1 MPAGCSRRMKLMVLL
16 AAAILTGCSAESS
29 EESRATP
36 APDASVLASRS
47 LGSGSLPQIQLLA
60 TPDGRDLM
68 ARVVSCALPRG
79 TTLTA
84 INRNGTPY
92 AVVGALGLAPG
103 WADHA
108 PSSIERR
115 RVDDCLRG
123 RTDGSAA
130 ATAAVTRTAS
140 RG

>member
-1 MPAGCSRRMKLMVLL
+1 MKLTVLL
-16 AAAILTGCSAESS
+16 AAAILTGCAESS
-29 EESRATP
+29 EETPATP

-60 TPDGRDLM
+60 TADGRDLM

-79 TTLTA
+79 AAITT
-84 INRNGTPY
+84 INRDGTPY
-92 AVVGALGLAPG
+92 SFAGALGLAPG

-108 PSSIERR
+108 PSSTERR

-123 RTDGSAA
+123 H
-130 ATAAVTRTAS
+130 TAASAITAVAKTAS

>member
-1 MPAGCSRRMKLMVLL
+1 MRMKLMVLL
-16 AAAILTGCSAESS
+16 AAAILTGCGAESS
-29 EESRATP
+29 EESHATP

-79 TTLTA
+79 AKITT

-92 AVVGALGLAPG
+92 SFVGALGLAPG

-115 RVDDCLRG
+115 RVDDCVR
-123 RTDGSAA
+123 GSAAGSSA
-130 ATAAVTRTAS
+130 ATAAVTRPAS

>member
-1 MPAGCSRRMKLMVLL
+1 MKLMVLL
-16 AAAILTGCSAESS
+16 AAAILTGCGAESS
-29 EESRATP
+29 EESPATP
-36 APDASVLASRS
+36 APDASALASRS

-79 TTLTA
+79 AKITT

-92 AVVGALGLAPG
+92 AFVGALGLAPG

-123 RTDGSAA
+123 SAAGSTA
-130 ATAAVTRTAS
+130 ATAVVTRTPS

>member
-1 MPAGCSRRMKLMVLL
+1 MKLMVLL
-16 AAAILTGCSAESS
+16 AAAILTGCCAESS
-29 EESRATP
+29 EESSATP
-36 APDASVLASRS
+36 TPDASVLASRS

-79 TTLTA
+79 ANITA

-92 AVVGALGLAPG
+92 SFAGALGLAPG

-108 PSSIERR
+108 PSTTERR

-123 RTDGSAA
+123 HADGSTA
-130 ATAAVTRTAS
+130 ATATATRTPS

>member
-1 MPAGCSRRMKLMVLL
+1 MPVGCSMRMKLMVLL
-16 AAAILTGCSAESS
+16 AAAILTGCGAESS
-29 EESRATP
+29 EESPATA

-79 TTLTA
+79 AKITT

-92 AVVGALGLAPG
+92 SFVGALGLAPG

-108 PSSIERR
+108 
-115 RVDDCLRG
+115 
-123 RTDGSAA
+123 
-130 ATAAVTRTAS
+130 
-140 RG
+140 